1 MVLGKLAMGLAG
13 GAILEEG
20 GDLQVLLGGGA
31 IIVLALVVSVML
43 SIQRL
48 HDFDANG
55 WRSVRVVV
63 PFANLAL
70 YLVLLIMPGTQG
82 PTDSGIHCL
91 P

>member
-1 MVLGKLAMGLAG
+1 M
-13 GAILEEG
+13 
-20 GDLQVLLGGGA
+20 
-31 IIVLALVVSVML
+31 LALVVLVML

-48 HDFDANG
+48 HDFDASA